1 MEAGQTWTDTP
12 RQAGEKGEAASLGT
26 VLARLYGRN
35 PPANMTFF
43 RRPFALVGTIGALC
57 LLVVISV
64 RFMVAGPGITSTL
77 WITSGVAVLAWLK
90 GGRGLTYSVAFAAL
104 VFMALM
110 AGELILGN
118 PPHRAIIFVG
128 LNLLEIALAVV
139 LLRSVFPRLD
149 AHTVKGHVK
158 LIVTCLVACLPSA
171 LLCGFLLKH
180 GASDGY
186 LGGVRIWWLGH
197 GVGMLMV
204 LAIGFSLGGALNR
217 AVGGA
222 SAKNGQRIGRL
233 AETLFMLAV
242 LVAASLMVFHYSFLA
257 LGFAILPLLLLIA
270 VRMRV
275 LGTAIGLLVVGVI
288 AIKGTMAGSGPYHNM
303 EPGAALAMAQMLIL
317 FGYAPVL
324 VVAALL
330 DERDALAERARSGR
344 QKAEEASAAKSRLL
358 ANVAHEIKSPVGGII
373 GIAEMWASGHL
384 GEVTPAQKDMAQM
397 MVRTGRQI
405 ENLAHDLLDVSQAE
419 SGAVRIEL
427 RPTDVAGVLHDV
439 SHTVSMMPEA
449 AGLKLDIQVAESG
462 LKIMADSQRLT
473 QIMINLG
480 SNAVKYGREGG
491 FVRFIATRRE
501 DGMIRLA
508 VEDGGRGLTPE
519 KQVQLF
525 EPFNRLGLERSS
537 IEGHGIGLA
546 LSKRLAELQKG
557 QMGVASVQG
566 HGASFWVELPE
577 AY

>member
-1 MEAGQTWTDTP
+1 
-12 RQAGEKGEAASLGT
+12 
-26 VLARLYGRN
+26 
-35 PPANMTFF
+35 
-43 RRPFALVGTIGALC
+43 
-57 LLVVISV
+57 
-64 RFMVAGPGITSTL
+64 
-77 WITSGVAVLAWLK
+77 
-90 GGRGLTYSVAFAAL
+90 
-104 VFMALM
+104 
-110 AGELILGN
+110 
-118 PPHRAIIFVG
+118 
-128 LNLLEIALAVV
+128 
-139 LLRSVFPRLD
+139 
-149 AHTVKGHVK
+149 
-158 LIVTCLVACLPSA
+158 
-171 LLCGFLLKH
+171 
-180 GASDGY
+180 
-186 LGGVRIWWLGH
+186 
-197 GVGMLMV
+197 
-204 LAIGFSLGGALNR
+204 
-217 AVGGA
+217 
-222 SAKNGQRIGRL
+222 
-233 AETLFMLAV
+233 
-242 LVAASLMVFHYSFLA
+242 
-257 LGFAILPLLLLIA
+257 
-270 VRMRV
+270 
-275 LGTAIGLLVVGVI
+275 
-288 AIKGTMAGSGPYHNM
+288 
-303 EPGAALAMAQMLIL
+303 
-317 FGYAPVL
+317 
-324 VVAALL
+324 
-330 DERDALAERARSGR
+330 
-344 QKAEEASAAKSRLL
+344 
-358 ANVAHEIKSPVGGII
+358 
-373 GIAEMWASGHL
+373 
-384 GEVTPAQKDMAQM
+384 M